1 MAKIIESINEN
12 GGNQRRI
19 IEMSAADIIS
29 IVQEYQNLKLHNKSY
44 EEIKRKLES
53 INLYVVEDV

>member
-1 MAKIIESINEN
+1 MARIIESINEN
-12 GGNQRRI
+12 GVNQRRI
-19 IEMSAADIIS
+19 IKMSAADIIS

-44 EEIKRKLES
+44 EEIKRKLKS